1 MTNVAVLDDYLKVVA
16 DVADWSRLPA
26 HVKVTFFTDHLAD
39 EDAIVARLGDIDVVV
54 GMRERTP
61 FPRSLLARLPK
72 LALLITLGMQN
83 KSFDLGAA
91 TELGIAV
98 SGTGGQGSD
107 PIELT
112 WGLILAVARAIP
124 EEDRATRDGAWQ
136 VSLGSRLAGK
146 TLGLVGLGRI
156 GSEVARIG
164 NAFRMNVVAWSQ
176 NLTGEKAR
184 ASGAT
189 LVSLEE
195 LLSTADIVSLHLRL
209 SPRTER
215 IVGAR
220 ELASMKPGAFLI
232 NTARSGLLDE
242 PALIET
248 LRQKRIAGAALD
260 VFDEEPLPA
269 GHPLRGLSN
278 TVITPHLGGVTRER
292 YREDYNETIDDILAF
307 MAGKPV
313 RLLNPAVLERPN
325 LRRLAP
331 GR

>member
-1 MTNVAVLDDYLKVVA
+1 MIKVAVLDDYLDVVEE
-16 DVADWSRLPA
+16 VADWSRLRETA
-26 HVKVTFFTDHLAD
+26 KVAFFTDHLAD
-39 EDAIVARLGDIDVVV
+39 EDAIVERLRDVDIVV

-72 LALLITLGMQN
+72 LALLITLGMNN
-83 KSFDLGAA
+83 KSFDLEAA

-112 WGLILAVARAIP
+112 WGLILAIARAIP
-124 EEDRATRDGAWQ
+124 QEDRATRDGAWQ
-136 VSLGSRLAGK
+136 VSLGGRLAGK

-176 NLTGEKAR
+176 NLTEEKAR
-184 ASGAT
+184 ACGAT
-189 LVSLEE
+189 RVPLESL
-195 LLSTADIVSLHLRL
+195 LATADIVSLHLRL

-215 IVGAR
+215 IIGAS
-220 ELASMKPGAFLI
+220 ELAAMKPGAFLV

-269 GHPLRGLSN
+269 GHPLRQLPN

-292 YREDYNETIDDILAF
+292 YSEDYNETIDDILAF
-307 MAGKPV
+307 LASKPV
-313 RLLNPAVLERPN
+313 RLLNPAVMERPN
-325 LRRLAP
+325 LRRHQP
-331 GR
+331 KQ

>member
-1 MTNVAVLDDYLKVVA
+1 MIKVAVLDDYLDVVEE
-16 DVADWSRLPA
+16 VADWSRLRETA
-26 HVKVTFFTDHLAD
+26 KVAFFTDHLAD
-39 EDAIVARLGDIDVVV
+39 EDAIVERLRDVDIVV

-72 LALLITLGMQN
+72 LALLITLGMNN
-83 KSFDLGAA
+83 KSFDLEAA

-112 WGLILAVARAIP
+112 WGLILAIARAIP
-124 EEDRATRDGAWQ
+124 QEDRATRDGAWQ
-136 VSLGSRLAGK
+136 VSLGGRLAGK

-164 NAFRMNVVAWSQ
+164 NAFRMNVVAWSK
-176 NLTGEKAR
+176 NLTEEKAR
-184 ASGAT
+184 ACGAT
-189 LVSLEE
+189 RVPLESL
-195 LLSTADIVSLHLRL
+195 LATADIVSLHLRL

-215 IVGAR
+215 IIGAP
-220 ELASMKPGAFLI
+220 ELAAMKPGAFLV

-269 GHPLRGLSN
+269 GHPLRQLPN

-292 YREDYNETIDDILAF
+292 YSEDYNETIDDILAF
-307 MAGKPV
+307 LAGKPV
-313 RLLNPAVLERPN
+313 RLLNPAVMERPN
-325 LRRLAP
+325 LRRHQP
-331 GR
+331 KQ